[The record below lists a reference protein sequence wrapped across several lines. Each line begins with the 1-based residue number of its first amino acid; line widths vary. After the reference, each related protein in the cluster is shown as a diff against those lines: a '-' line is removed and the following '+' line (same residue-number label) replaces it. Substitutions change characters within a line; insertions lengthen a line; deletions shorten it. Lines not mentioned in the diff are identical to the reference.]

1 MSGQVDLTGVE
12 HTNNH
17 LWSLVDADLTSLDCF
32 SLIHSC
38 SCKFLIRLLS

>member
-17 LWSLVDADLTSLDCF
+17 LWFLVDADLDCY
-32 SLIHSC
+32 SLIHSY
-38 SCKFLIRLLS
+38 SCKFLIWL

>member
-17 LWSLVDADLTSLDCF
+17 LWFLVDADLTNLDCF

-38 SCKFLIRLLS
+38 SCKFLIWL